1 MNGLIVLDKPQGF
14 TSFDAVAKMRGIT
27 GIKRIGHGGTLDP
40 MATGVLPIFIG
51 PAARAIDLDPDN
63 RKSYIAEIKTGI
75 ATDTGDI
82 TGTVTR
88 EAEPLLDPD
97 DLLRVIPH
105 FLGETLQTPPMYSA
119 VSIGGKRLYELA
131 REGKTV
137 ERPARPI
144 FIDSIGFMG
153 FDPESHTLK
162 IEVNCRKGTYIRV
175 LAEDMLRAAGSLG
188 TLTSLRRTRS
198 GSFTLED
205 AMTFPEIEALGRE
218 RLPEVIRDVESVFVT
233 LPEFTLNA
241 DNARRFLNGVPVKY
255 LRNVPGGVIRIKAEG
270 SFLGLG
276 EMREG
281 TLIKVKQFI

>member
-175 LAEDMLRAAGSLG
+175 LAEDMLRAAGSL
-188 TLTSLRRTRS
+188 
-198 GSFTLED
+198 
-205 AMTFPEIEALGRE
+205 
-218 RLPEVIRDVESVFVT
+218 
-233 LPEFTLNA
+233 
-241 DNARRFLNGVPVKY
+241 
-255 LRNVPGGVIRIKAEG
+255 
-270 SFLGLG
+270 
-276 EMREG
+276 
-281 TLIKVKQFI
+281 